1 MSDSDTKYAIS
12 RLNSA
17 NNELSEMLK
26 SKYIDEA
33 WTKSMEIEFNSILK
47 ELKEKHSGK
56 ERIQNF
62 LPSELRSVGLT
73 STSGQVDFLKSK
85 VQKLID
91 VLKIYFDSDSDSEI
105 EYTSNIFIENL
116 FLKFHQVVKQLR
128 KRHDNE
134 ETLDVQNE
142 YDVQDLLHSLLRIYF
157 DDVVPEDYT
166 PSYAG
171 VNSRI
176 DFILPQEKIA
186 IETKMTR
193 KGLDRKKLISEL
205 NDDIVFY
212 QKHPNCNVLYIFV
225 YDPEER
231 IDNPRGVEAELNK
244 KHNEMEVKMFIVP
257 RS

>member
-1 MSDSDTKYAIS
+1 MPDTDTPYILT

-17 NNELSEMLK
+17 HVELSEMLK
-26 SKYIDEA
+26 REYIDEA
-33 WTKSMEIEFNSILK
+33 WTKSMEIEINSIIE
-47 ELKEKHSGK
+47 ELKNKHPEN
-56 ERIQNF
+56 ERIQKF
-62 LPSELRSVGLT
+62 LLSKLNSIDLT
-73 STSGQVDFLKSK
+73 SKSGQVDYLKSK

-91 VLKIYFDSDSDSEI
+91 ILKINFDNGLDSSEF
-105 EYTSNIFIENL
+105 TSNFFIENI

-128 KRHDNE
+128 KRHNNA

-142 YDVQDLLHSLLRIYF
+142 YDVQDLLHSLLRIHF
-157 DDVVPEDYT
+157 DDIVPEDYT

-193 KGLDRKKLISEL
+193 KGLDRKRLISEL
-205 NDDIVFY
+205 NDDIAFY
-212 QKHPNCNVLYIFV
+212 QKHPNCNVLYILV

-231 IDNPRGVEAELNK
+231 IENPRGIESELNR
-244 KHNEMEVKMFIVP
+244 KHNEMEVKLFIVP
-257 RS
+257 EL

>member
-1 MSDSDTKYAIS
+1 MSDPDTKYAIS
-12 RLNSA
+12 RLNTA
-17 NNELSEMLK
+17 INELSEMLK
-26 SKYIDEA
+26 REYIDEA
-33 WTKSMEIEFNSILK
+33 WTKSMEIEINSIIS
-47 ELKEKHSGK
+47 ELKDRHVEN
-56 ERIQNF
+56 ERIQKF
-62 LPSELRSVGLT
+62 LLSKLDSVGL
-73 STSGQVDFLKSK
+73 SSKSGQVDYLKSK
-85 VQKLID
+85 TQKLVDI
-91 VLKIYFDSDSDSEI
+91 LKIGFYNSSDSEV
-105 EYTSNIFIENL
+105 EYTPNSFIENL

-128 KRHDNE
+128 KRHDNK
-134 ETLDVQNE
+134 ETLDVQVE

-157 DDVVPEDYT
+157 DDIVPEDYT

-186 IETKMTR
+186 IETKMIR
-193 KGLDRKKLISEL
+193 KGLDRKKLVSEL

-212 QKHPNCNVLYIFV
+212 QKHPNCNILYILA

-244 KHNEMEVKMFIVP
+244 KHNEMEVKLFIVP